1 MSPSPSLRIPISRQ
15 SSISSSVL
23 GTSLSGSARVVP
35 VDTDSFS
42 DSTPTP
48 KTYDINGKEVQE
60 PLCMICLSNFQDGDI
75 LSLLPCACGHQYHRV
90 CLISWLER
98 KVTCPLCTISVGG
111 LLLGNHQNS
120 LSRLPQGDSVI
131 QARQYVSHRDGNGNG
146 NGDDNTQMN
155 PMNRHVDLTSEV
167 DRPGSGSGG
176 ILGDRNIDIDIE
188 DGRGQRYMDTA
199 IASASASA
207 LPIATPVTIPPP
219 SPAFVSAQSVPG
231 RERGRG
237 RILTYN
243 GAPHSS
249 I

>member
-1 MSPSPSLRIPISRQ
+1 MSPSLRIPTSRQ

-23 GTSLSGSARVVP
+23 GTSLSLSGSARVVP

-42 DSTPTP
+42 DSTP

-98 KVTCPLCTISVGG
+98 KVTCPLCTVSVGG

-120 LSRLPQGDSVI
+120 LSRLPQSDSVI
-131 QARQYVSHRDGNGNG
+131 QARQHVRDRDRDRDGY
-146 NGDDNTQMN
+146 DNTQTN
-155 PMNRHVDLTSEV
+155 PLNRNVDLSSEV
-167 DRPGSGSGG
+167 VRP
-176 ILGDRNIDIDIE
+176 GDRNIDIDIE

-199 IASASASA
+199 SASVSA

-237 RILTYN
+237 RISTYN

>member
-1 MSPSPSLRIPISRQ
+1 MSPSLRIPTSRQ

-23 GTSLSGSARVVP
+23 GTSLSLSGSARVVP

-98 KVTCPLCTISVGG
+98 KVTCPLCTVSVGG

-120 LSRLPQGDSVI
+120 LSRLPQSDSVI
-131 QARQYVSHRDGNGNG
+131 QARQHVRTGDGDRDRD
-146 NGDDNTQMN
+146 GDDNTQTN
-155 PMNRHVDLTSEV
+155 PLNRNVDLSSEV
-167 DRPGSGSGG
+167 VRS
-176 ILGDRNIDIDIE
+176 GDRNIDIDIE
-188 DGRGQRYMDTA
+188 DGRGQRYMDS
-199 IASASASA
+199 ASASASVSA

-237 RILTYN
+237 RGRILSYN

>member
-1 MSPSPSLRIPISRQ
+1 MSSSPSLRIPTSRQ

-98 KVTCPLCTISVGG
+98 KVTCPLCTVSVGG

-120 LSRLPQGDSVI
+120 MSRLPQNDSVI
-131 QARQYVSHRDGNGNG
+131 QARQHVRNGDRDG
-146 NGDDNTQMN
+146 DDITQTN
-155 PMNRHVDLTSEV
+155 PLNRHVDLSSEV

-176 ILGDRNIDIDIE
+176 ILGDRNIDIDVE
-188 DGRGQRYMDTA
+188 DGQGQRYIDT
-199 IASASASA
+199 ASASTSASVNA

-231 RERGRG
+231 GRGRGRG